1 MTTAAYL
8 PEPHVSHDLES
19 PAERRARFEGEAF
32 RHRTALQAT
41 ALLITRNAT
50 DAEDLLQESYT
61 RAYAS
66 FDQFQPGTNF
76 AAWVKR
82 IMKNEHV
89 SACRRRQCRPHQV
102 LTPDLG
108 ERQLTRLAGFS
119 PAAVNSAEA
128 DVLERLPDS
137 DVKAAL
143 RAIPPARRLAV
154 YLVDV
159 EGFSY
164 LEVAETMGIPVGTV
178 MSRIHRGRRQLRG
191 LLPQYAPGGERSE

>member
-1 MTTAAYL
+1 MTTTSYL
-8 PEPHVSHDLES
+8 PESGVSRRWES
-19 PAERRARFEGEAF
+19 RAERRARFEREAF
-32 RHRTALQAT
+32 RHRTVLQAT
-41 ALLITRNAT
+41 ALHITQNLA

-89 SACRRRQCRPHQV
+89 SACRRRKCRPQQV
-102 LTPDLG
+102 LIPDV
-108 ERQLTRLAGFS
+108 EEEQLTRLAVYT
-119 PAAVNSAEA
+119 PAAAKSAEA
-128 DVLERLPDS
+128 DALERFPDS

-143 RAIPPARRLAV
+143 RAISPARRLAV
-154 YLVDV
+154 YLADV

-164 LEVAETMGIPVGTV
+164 LEVAETMGTPVGTV
-178 MSRIHRGRRQLRG
+178 MSRLHRGRRQLRG
-191 LLPQYAPGGERSE
+191 LLPQFAPERRTL